1 MTRFRA
7 AAFAAVVVFA
17 AGAAQA
23 QTTTNPAEVHA
34 GTYRLDPSHSKAT
47 WSVTHFGFST
57 YVGQFA
63 TVNGVLVLDP
73 KAPAASKLDV
83 TVDTTSLGTLNPALD
98 THLKSADFLDVAK
111 YPQALFHATR
121 IVVTGP
127 KTAAITG
134 DLTLHGVTKPVVL
147 DVTYN
152 GGYAGHPMDPHA
164 RVGFSAKGSFKRSDF
179 GIAYGVPAPGTTM
192 GVSDEVQV
200 TIEAEFS
207 GPPLATAPAA
217 ASGH

>member
-134 DLTLHGVTKPVVL
+134 DLTLHGVTKPVTLEATFTQAGVNPL
-147 DVTYN
+147 DKKYSL
-152 GGYAGHPMDPHA
+152 
-164 RVGFSAKGSFKRSDF
+164 GFAATAKIRRSDF
-179 GIAYGVPAPGTTM
+179 GVSAYVPA
-192 GVSDEVQV
+192 VSDEVALQF
-200 TIEAEFS
+200 EAE
-207 GPPLATAPAA
+207 LKAA
-217 ASGH
+217 N